1 MTKVLIKGLGL
12 IGSSLARAIRIQHP
26 DVQIL
31 GDDLNSASLDYAMQ
45 NQVIDQ
51 VVAKWD
57 QVAEMDVIILAGP
70 VSQIIKDIQD
80 LSHQSLKPGV
90 LITDVGS
97 TKQTVMKAA
106 QAFKDQTV
114 NFIGGHPMAGSHKT
128 GVWAGR
134 ANLFENTFY
143 FQIPL
148 NAASAQQLTKLQDLL
163 AATNAKWLQVTAPQH
178 DKIVAQISH
187 VPHVIASA
195 LVNQTEA
202 TFQGDPLGMRLAA
215 GGFKSITRIASAD
228 PTMWSAIL
236 LNNPTM
242 IKEQLHQ
249 FQAELTTVEK
259 WIEQGDQAAIFD
271 FFKQA
276 KVSRDQLGPD
286 KVGAVPG
293 QYDLFVNIADQVGA
307 LADVTRRVSQAGLN
321 LVNLHILEIRE
332 EIDGILQLTFST
344 ANDREQARQVLR
356 DYEIITKGE

>member
-1 MTKVLIKGLGL
+1 M
-12 IGSSLARAIRIQHP
+12 
-26 DVQIL
+26 
-31 GDDLNSASLDYAMQ
+31 
-45 NQVIDQ
+45 
-51 VVAKWD
+51 VANWD

-80 LSHQSLKPGV
+80 LSHQSLKTGV

-106 QAFKDQTV
+106 QAFKDQAV
-114 NFIGGHPMAGSHKT
+114 NFIGGHPMVGSHKT

-134 ANLFENTFY
+134 ANLFENAFY

-148 NAASAQQLTKLQDLL
+148 NAASAQQLDKLQDLL

-195 LVNQTEA
+195 LVNQTER
-202 TFQGDPLGMRLAA
+202 TFQGDPLGMCLAA

-242 IKEQLHQ
+242 IKE
-249 FQAELTTVEK
+249 
-259 WIEQGDQAAIFD
+259 
-271 FFKQA
+271 
-276 KVSRDQLGPD
+276 
-286 KVGAVPG
+286 
-293 QYDLFVNIADQVGA
+293 
-307 LADVTRRVSQAGLN
+307 
-321 LVNLHILEIRE
+321 
-332 EIDGILQLTFST
+332 
-344 ANDREQARQVLR
+344 
-356 DYEIITKGE
+356 